1 MAEKTKT
8 AGTSDAKKKVTIKIP
23 LAKGQNANQQEF
35 ISVNFK
41 NYIIQ
46 RGVTVEVPEE
56 VAEAIE
62 NADKAE
68 EYAMKYANEMVVKE
82 SK

>member
-8 AGTSDAKKKVTIKIP
+8 ASTDAKKKVTIKIP

>member
-1 MAEKTKT
+1 MADTTKAT
-8 AGTSDAKKKVTIKIP
+8 KNDAKKKVTIKIP
-23 LAKGQNANQQEF
+23 LARGQNAVQQEF

-68 EYAMKYANEMVVKE
+68 EYALRYANEKVLKE